1 MAMLGVGDYRC
12 EACKNFDADG
22 IDGNSPSCIFGIGAK
37 HVTDE
42 CGIFALG
49 IPYGYEAT
57 HGRRL
62 GRALKVTEMLRKQ
75 GEPIG
80 EVRQDCDIAAKST
93 AKPDN
98 VSHPAHYTGGGIE
111 AKDALK
117 AVMGCAQECFIDV
130 IDGKPS
136 YKTLTPMAFYW
147 WGCAFKYLWRWTSK
161 NGIEDLRKCRQCIDF
176 LIEEVSE

>member
-80 EVRQDCDIAAKST
+80 EVRQDCDITAKSS
-93 AKPDN
+93 AKPDA
-98 VSHPAHYTGGGIE
+98 VSHPSHYTSGGIE

-117 AVMGCAQECFIDV
+117 AAMNGS
-130 IDGKPS
+130 KLS
-136 YKTLTPMAFYW
+136 PMASYW
-147 WGCAFKYLWRWTSK
+147 WGCAFKYLWRWSRK
-161 NGIEDLRKCRQCIDF
+161 NGVEDLRKCRQCIEF
-176 LIEEVSE
+176 LIEEVGE

>member
-80 EVRQDCDIAAKST
+80 EVRQDCDIAAKSS
-93 AKPDN
+93 AKPDS

-111 AKDALK
+111 CIDAMK
-117 AVMGCAQECFIDV
+117 SA
-130 IDGKPS
+130 
-136 YKTLTPMAFYW
+136 LTPDEFRGYLRGNAV
-147 WGCAFKYLWRWTSK
+147 KYLWRYDRK
-161 NGIEDLRKCRQCIDF
+161 GEPVEDLRKAAWYLDRLTD
-176 LIEEVSE
+176 EMEVGE